1 MWLELQE
8 RWNDVR
14 SRVRSLARRGE
25 AERELQAELEA
36 HLEREAETHE
46 RRGIDA
52 DEARRLARVTFGGIE
67 GIREAT
73 RVERGTAVVESIVSD
88 IRRALRGFRARP
100 GWTSAIG
107 LTLAL
112 GIGVNVAAF
121 TIVKGVL
128 LTPLPYPDADR
139 LVAMW
144 ATVDDDARRLQATV
158 PEYVAWR
165 DHTRVFEDVS
175 TYGYVMADL
184 AGEDGSGAEAVRTQQ
199 CTASLFRALRV
210 PPELGRTFTDAETP
224 IDGRASVA
232 VITHRLWQRRFHGDP
247 TVLNQR
253 VRIDDGVY
261 TIVGVMP
268 ASFVSGNEIDV
279 LVPLV
284 LNRSRLKGSAR
295 GWPVVAR
302 LKPGVSIDE
311 AQADANAASS
321 RLGAE
326 RGERLGAIVQPFW
339 TAQRGDLN
347 RPAAV
352 LEGIVALVLLL
363 ACTNVSGLLL
373 ARTIARRAD
382 LLVRWAIGAGRA
394 RLIRQ
399 LLIESVLLAG
409 VGGCLSMAVAWLAL
423 DALVAKGPLILPAAS
438 TALDGRVMLFA
449 VAISMIVG
457 VLLGLTPAAYVW
469 RADFGEALRSSSRA
483 VWEPR
488 RVRRLRGALVAT
500 QIAAELA
507 LLVNAGLLVNTFV
520 RLTVNPLGGD
530 PAGVAA
536 FTVQFTPA
544 RYRTIVGLRNG
555 LPLLDI
561 SPEPARRSTEIWR
574 RLRATP
580 GVLDAAVV
588 NHVPFV
594 QAGPLTPLGIG
605 NDADAMVDTSASAPR
620 ARIHVVTPHFF
631 ATLRLP
637 LVRGRDFDARDA
649 PDGPLV
655 AIVSETL
662 ARTLWG
668 GRSPIGERIRVAT
681 DDRSRAIVGVVA
693 DSRVNPQERAVT
705 PMIYTPLG
713 QQPTQDVAP
722 NIGEYLLMT
731 FVFRTARDPLA
742 TAAAVQ
748 TIVADVDPGRPPV
761 DIHLLD
767 RDLSRALEAWT
778 YFASAMT
785 TFATIA
791 MLLAAIG
798 VYGVVAH
805 AVAQRARE
813 LAIRRALGAGHL
825 NIWRLAFSDVG
836 WFLACGLVCGIAGA
850 AASTRLIQG
859 ALWGVT
865 PTDAP
870 TYTIAVLLMIVATCG
885 AIVVPVRRV
894 LREPPAEALR
904 AE

>member
-8 RWNDVR
+8 RWNDLR
-14 SRVRSLARRGE
+14 YRVRSLARRDDL
-25 AERELQAELEA
+25 ERELHAELEA
-36 HLEREAETHE
+36 HLEREAETYE
-46 RRGIDA
+46 RRGVA
-52 DEARRLARVTFGGIE
+52 TDEARRLARVTFGGIE
-67 GIREAT
+67 DIREAT
-73 RVERGTAVVESIVSD
+73 RVELGTAFVESITSD

-121 TIVKGVL
+121 AIVKGVL

-139 LVAMW
+139 LVAIW
-144 ATVDDDARRLQATV
+144 ATVDDDASRLQATV

-165 DHTRVFEDVS
+165 DRTHVFEDVS

-199 CTASLFRALRV
+199 CSASLFRALRV

-232 VITHRLWQRRFHGDP
+232 VITYRLWQRRFHGDP
-247 TVLNQR
+247 RVLEQR

-284 LNRSRLKGSAR
+284 LNRNRLRGSAR
-295 GWPVVAR
+295 GWPVIAR

-311 AQADANAASS
+311 AQADANAVSV

-326 RGERLGAIVQPFW
+326 RDERLGAIVQPFW
-339 TAQRGDLN
+339 VAQRGSLG
-347 RPAAV
+347 RPLAV
-352 LEGIVALVLLL
+352 LEGIVAVVLLL

-423 DALVAKGPLILPAAS
+423 DVLVAKGPLILPAAS
-438 TALDGRVMLFA
+438 TTLDGRVTVFA
-449 VAISMIVG
+449 VALSMAVG

-500 QIAAELA
+500 QIAAALT

-530 PAGVAA
+530 PAAVAS
-536 FTVQFTPA
+536 FTMQFAPA
-544 RYRTIVGLRNG
+544 RYQTIVGSRGG
-555 LPLLDI
+555 LPLLDF
-561 SPEPARRSTEIWR
+561 SPEPARRAAEISR
-574 RLRATP
+574 RLRAMP

-594 QAGPLTPLGIG
+594 EAGPLRSIDIG
-605 NDADAMVDTSASAPR
+605 DGARADAGGPR
-620 ARIHVVTPHFF
+620 ARIYVVTPHFF
-631 ATLRLP
+631 ATVRMP
-637 LVRGRDFDARDA
+637 VVRGRDFDARDT

-668 GRSPIGERIRVAT
+668 SRSPIGERIRVAT
-681 DDRSRAIVGVVA
+681 DDRAREIVGVVV

-713 QQPTQDVAP
+713 QQPAQDVAP
-722 NIGEYLLMT
+722 NTGEYLLMT
-731 FVFRTARDPLA
+731 VVFRTARDPLA
-742 TAAAVQ
+742 AAAAVQ

-761 DIHLLD
+761 DIHLLE
-767 RDLSRALEAWT
+767 RDLSRVLEAWT

-785 TFATIA
+785 TFAVIA

-805 AVAQRARE
+805 AMAQRARE
-813 LAIRRALGAGHL
+813 LAIRRALGAGQWDV
-825 NIWRLAFSDVG
+825 WRLAIGYIG
-836 WFLACGLVCGIAGA
+836 WFLACGLACGMAAA

-870 TYTIAVLLMIVATCG
+870 TYTIAALLMIAATCG
-885 AIVVPVRRV
+885 AIVLPVRRV
-894 LREPPAEALR
+894 LREAPAAALKV
-904 AE
+904 E